1 MVRIKKKFSFL
12 NVSEVWF
19 KYKFSFA
26 DLVGFTAYLNVKN
39 YKGKILGVKQ
49 LSFTVENKLDISAE
63 AIFLSFSKTVKVE
76 IKQVEKLNVSCFFHS
91 DIKGFIEFYN
101 RFAAARNIDLLN
113 EKRLVEMGKYLKL
126 SYVVYNNQTVAAH
139 SYMIDEESG
148 IVRLMHSAS
157 ERLNE
162 NYDKQLSGKINKLL
176 HYNDMLNFKKAGFA
190 VYDFGGYTNNTDN
203 KGLQGINNFKLSF
216 GGERVECINYSS
228 YSYYIFKKMAAML
241 GLLGRGQ

>member
-1 MVRIKKKFSFL
+1 MVKIKKKFSFL

-19 KYKFSFA
+19 KYKYNFI
-26 DLVGFTAYLNVKN
+26 DLAGFTAFLHVKN
-39 YKGKILGVKQ
+39 FKGRIFGVKQ
-49 LSFTVENKLDISAE
+49 ISFTVENRLDISE
-63 AIFLSFSKTVKVE
+63 ETIFLNFSKTVKIE
-76 IKQVEKLNVSCFFHS
+76 IKQAEKLNAACYFHT
-91 DIKGFIEFYN
+91 DTKGFIEFYN

-126 SYVVYNNQTVAAH
+126 STAVFNNQTVAAH
-139 SYMIDEESG
+139 SYMVDEEAG

-190 VYDFGGYTNNTDN
+190 VYDFGGYTNNTGD

-216 GGERVECINYSS
+216 GGNKVECINYFS
-228 YSYYIFKKMAAML
+228 YSYYILKKMAAML
-241 GLLGRGQ
+241 GLLGRG